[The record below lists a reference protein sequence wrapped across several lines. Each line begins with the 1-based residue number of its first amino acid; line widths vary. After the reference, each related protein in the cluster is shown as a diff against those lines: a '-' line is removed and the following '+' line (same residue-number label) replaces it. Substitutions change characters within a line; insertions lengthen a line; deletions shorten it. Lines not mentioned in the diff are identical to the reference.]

1 MTIGFSGVS
10 KTDRREEHYDISK
23 LKRIY
28 VKTSEHFIKFLS
40 ALIVHLGT
48 LEKD

>member
-28 VKTSEHFIKFLS
+28 VKTSEDFIKLLF
-40 ALIVHLGT
+40 ALIIHLGT